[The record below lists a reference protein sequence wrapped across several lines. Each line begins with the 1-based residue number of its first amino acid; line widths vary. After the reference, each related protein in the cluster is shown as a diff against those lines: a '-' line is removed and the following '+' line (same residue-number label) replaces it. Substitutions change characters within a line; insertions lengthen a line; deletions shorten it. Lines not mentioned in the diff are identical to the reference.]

1 MADLRVSGEKEIIR
15 VLHVDDDP
23 SILEV
28 SKLILMSID
37 NFDIECACC
46 VDDAFKK
53 LCIGNYDVI
62 ISDYEMPQKT
72 GLEFLKE
79 LREKKVT
86 TPFFIFTGKGREE
99 VVITALNLGAD
110 GYINKHGDTETVYG
124 ELAHNIRA
132 YVEKAHT
139 KEALQ
144 DSEAKFSAFIKQV
157 GEGVFIVQD
166 QILEFANDA
175 LAKMLGYSLDEI
187 EKKCFIDFISPES
200 QKIITQAINTQPPG
214 QVDPSFYEV
223 KLQRKNGTII
233 DVELSAIRIQYG
245 GKTAD
250 FGIMRDIT
258 ERKLYEESL
267 RLSENRY
274 RSLFDNSF
282 DGVMMTKPDGSILS
296 ANPQACRMLGMTEYE
311 IKKAGIEGIIQNDEK
326 LAVALKEQQDKGSMR
341 ADLIFLRRDGT
352 KFVGEVSSVIFSD
365 AEGITKTSM
374 IIRDVTERKKA
385 EEALNQTRDQLV
397 MNIEKLSVIGSLT
410 RHDVRNKLVELNG
423 YAYLL
428 KRKYGGQRDVMEGLA
443 KIEQKIKDAECI
455 FDFAKLYE
463 QLGAKELAYVDVEKT
478 ADYAVGLFSDLNF
491 KVINSCQGLNVL
503 ADSILR
509 QLFYNFIDNTKKY
522 GKKITEIRIHYEI
535 EKSGDLR
542 LYYEDNGV
550 GISAENKPKLFKKG
564 FSTGGSTGFGL
575 FLVKKIIDSY
585 GWTILEE
592 GEPGEGVKF
601 TILIPK
607 VNKDGKESFNVPDMA
622 GC

>member
-1 MADLRVSGEKEIIR
+1 MRVAGEKEIIR

-28 SKLILMSID
+28 SKLILMSLD
-37 NFDIECACC
+37 NFQIECACC
-46 VDDAFKK
+46 VDEAFKK
-53 LCIGNYDVI
+53 LNTENYDVI
-62 ISDYEMPQKT
+62 ISDYDMPQKN
-72 GLEFLKE
+72 GIEFLRK
-79 LREKKVT
+79 LRENKIKI
-86 TPFFIFTGKGREE
+86 PFFIFTGKGREE

-110 GYINKHGDTETVYG
+110 GYVNKHGNTETVYG

-132 YVEKAHT
+132 FVEKAHT

-144 DSEAKFSAFIKQV
+144 DSEAKFSAFIKQARD
-157 GEGVFIVQD
+157 GVFIVQD

-175 LAKMLGYSLDEI
+175 LAKMLGYSVDEI
-187 EKKCFIDFISPES
+187 ERKCFIDFIAPES
-200 QKIITQAINTQPPG
+200 QKIISQSISTQPSAKI
-214 QVDPSFYEV
+214 DPSFYEV

-233 DVELSAIRIQYG
+233 DVELSVIAIQYG

-258 ERKLYEESL
+258 ERKIYEESL

-296 ANPQACRMLGMTEYE
+296 ANPQACRMLDMTEYE
-311 IKKAGIEGIIQNDEK
+311 IKKAGIKGIILKDEK
-326 LAVALKEQQDKGSMR
+326 LAIALKEQEEKGSMR
-341 ADLIFLRRDGT
+341 ADLTFLRHDGS

-365 AEGITKTSM
+365 SEGITKTSM

-397 MNIEKLSVIGSLT
+397 MNIEKMSVIGSLT
-410 RHDVRNKLVELNG
+410 RHDVRNKLLELNAC
-423 YAYLL
+423 AYLL
-428 KRKYGGQRDVMEGLA
+428 KRKYGGQKDVMEGLA
-443 KIEQKIKDAECI
+443 KIEQKVKDAECI

-463 QLGAKELAYVDVEKT
+463 QLGAKELTYIDTEKT
-478 ADYAVGLFSDLNF
+478 VNDALRFFSDFNF
-491 KVINSCQGLNVL
+491 KVINDCKGLNVL

-522 GKKITEIRIHYEI
+522 GKKTTAVRIHYRI
-535 EKSGDLR
+535 EESGDLK
-542 LYYEDNGV
+542 LIYEDNGI
-550 GISAENKPKLFKKG
+550 GIPAECKTRLFTKG

-575 FLVKKIIDSY
+575 FLVKRIIDSY
-585 GWTILEE
+585 GWTIVED
-592 GEPGEGVKF
+592 GEPRKGVRF
-601 TILIPK
+601 VISIPK
-607 VNKDGKESFNVPDMA
+607 LNKDGK
-622 GC
+622 GCFQYNQ